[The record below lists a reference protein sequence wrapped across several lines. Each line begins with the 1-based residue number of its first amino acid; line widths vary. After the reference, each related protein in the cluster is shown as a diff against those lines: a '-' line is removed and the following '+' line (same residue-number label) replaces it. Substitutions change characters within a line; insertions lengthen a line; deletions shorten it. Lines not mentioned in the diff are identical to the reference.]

1 MCSNL
6 NGLRGLASSVSLAG
20 AVLCVGLAQ
29 ADSIR
34 VDTEWYQNVYVVDSD
49 QFYHVLFPKDG
60 TTKKVSKKRQDIS
73 APRFSKDPVE
83 RTRLKEQ
90 WDAAAKERQLT
101 DAREVELRVQ
111 TTDLSNRDLPR
122 PVSIP
127 LSAAEIAARE
137 AAYQQTLLER
147 QAAMEER
154 QRLLDERA
162 GILPEPEPAPLAPEQ
177 GAVEGEAVSPPGPRA
192 QPEEAV
198 SPEAQEQAAQAE
210 RERLQAEPY
219 FDNEQDQYY
228 YEQQRNQER
237 ERMQAE
243 AYYWQ
248 EEAQPQGYVDDNG
261 FAPAT
266 PLPQP

>member
-34 VDTEWYQNVYVVDSD
+34 VDTDWYQNVYVVDSD

-73 APRFSKDPVE
+73 APRFSKDPAE
-83 RTRLKEQ
+83 RARLKEQ
-90 WDAAAKERQLT
+90 WDAAAKERELT

-122 PVSIP
+122 PATIP

-162 GILPEPEPAPLAPEQ
+162 GIFPEPEPAPLAPEQ
-177 GAVEGEAVSPPGPRA
+177 GAVEEEAAVPPGPRA
-192 QPEEAV
+192 QPAEAV
-198 SPEAQEQAAQAE
+198 SPEAQEQAAKEQ
-210 RERLQAEPY
+210 LQAEPY
-219 FDNEQDQYY
+219 IGNEQDQYY
-228 YEQQRNQER
+228 YEQQRNQEQ

-248 EEAQPQGYVDDNG
+248 EEAQPQGYVDANG